1 MNDLV
6 SVVIPV
12 YNTEEYIE
20 ECVESLI
27 KQSYKNIE
35 IIIIND
41 ASTDDS
47 DTDIKKLKKRY
58 KNIRYIRL
66 SKNLGLSG
74 VRNIGIEESLG
85 KWIIFLDSDDTLF
98 FDAIWKMIL
107 VKNNGLVMTSF
118 CRKIGEQIKKI
129 NFKIENK
136 IYSKKEFA
144 RIIYDLIPLNWISCI
159 GTKLYNLEIIKKY
172 NIRFDDKKYK
182 YNEDIAF
189 IFDYLNYIDKINTNN
204 EVTYC
209 YLKRKGSI
217 QNSVRKNSLITIVEA
232 RKKVR
237 IFLERYEVF
246 EEKREEYGMSLLEV
260 YFSILINDFN
270 SKEEFIKLLQQILK
284 SDEYNNYVKNLKKCK
299 NKKEWILLKFL
310 KNERISV
317 LYIYIKIL
325 NYIRVWKWY

>member
-47 DTDIKKLKKRY
+47 DTVIKKLKKRY
-58 KNIRYIRL
+58 KNIKYIKL
-66 SKNLGLSG
+66 SQNLGQSG
-74 VRNIGIEESLG
+74 ARNRGIEESSG
-85 KWIIFLDSDDTLF
+85 KWIIFLDSDDTLYL
-98 FDAIWKMIL
+98 DAIEKMIL
-107 VKNNGLVMTSF
+107 ENKKGLVMTSF
-118 CRKIGEQIKKI
+118 CRKINNVVKKVNFQIKS
-129 NFKIENK
+129 EV
-136 IYSKKEFA
+136 YSKKDFA
-144 RIIYDLIPLNWISCI
+144 KVIYTLIPLNWISCI
-159 GTKLYNLEIIKKY
+159 GTKLYNLDIIKKN
-172 NIRFDDKKYK
+172 NIKFDDKKYK

-189 IFDYLNYIDKINTNN
+189 VFDYLNYIDKINTTN

-209 YLKRKGSI
+209 YLKRKGST
-217 QNSVRKNSLITIVEA
+217 QNSIRNNPLATIIEA

-237 IFLERYEVF
+237 SFLEKYEVF
-246 EEKREEYGMSLLEV
+246 EEKKEEYGMSLLEV

-270 SKEEFIKLLQQILK
+270 SKEEFIKLSQQILK

-299 NKKEWILLKFL
+299 NKKEWILLEFL
-310 KNERISV
+310 KKKRMSV
-317 LYIYIKIL
+317 LYIYVRILKHIKL
-325 NYIRVWKWY
+325 LLR